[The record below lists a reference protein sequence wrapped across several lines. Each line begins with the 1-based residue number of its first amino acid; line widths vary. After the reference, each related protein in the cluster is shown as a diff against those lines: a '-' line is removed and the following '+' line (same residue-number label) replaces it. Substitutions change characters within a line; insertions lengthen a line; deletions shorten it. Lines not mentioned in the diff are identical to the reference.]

1 MIQVDLQGNIYDCQI
16 EQNHSV
22 IATKFYSLEKQ
33 IELKDKEIE
42 GLKEELKYSIS
53 IVEHN
58 KTIQS
63 NINSYNKLAKYSSD
77 LEDRIDKAIE
87 YIKDNLYPVGND
99 VNGSDLP
106 YDEAIQPL
114 VDILKGDDKE

>member
-42 GLKEELKYSIS
+42 RL
-53 IVEHN
+53 N
-58 KTIQS
+58 KIIERKNNRIQQLMKRTRS
-63 NINSYNKLAKYSSD
+63 A
-77 LEDRIDKAIE
+77 RIDKALELIYANAYDTERKECVDDLWGNIE
-87 YIKDNLYPVGND
+87 
-99 VNGSDLP
+99 
-106 YDEAIQPL
+106 EL
-114 VDILKGDDKE
+114 VDILKGSDKE